1 MPREMYLPI
10 RYKQKGFK
18 GTMAGEILYAILSNG
33 VTRNKFSGVF
43 EHKTLHEIDKK
54 PSFVVC
60 GIGSK
65 KKHWIVI
72 YFPREKKKG
81 VEIFDSMPLSSFS
94 KYPKKVRTF
103 VKKFNGRRKVKIVSK
118 QLQPNKTKTC
128 GLYCLLFIYYRCK
141 KNSLETIVNKKIP
154 QKQKTLVKRVF
165 KIFEFPVC
173 VKLTNICKNWWS
185 YLHIYEKKKIKNA

>member
-10 RYKQKGFK
+10 RYKQKWFK
-18 GTMAGEILYAILSNG
+18 GAMAGEILYALLSNC
-33 VTRNKFSGVF
+33 VTQNHFSGVF
-43 EHKTLHEIDKK
+43 EENTLHEIKHK

-60 GIGSK
+60 GVR

-72 YFPREKKKG
+72 YFPPQKKKS

-94 KYPKKVRTF
+94 KYPKRVRTF
-103 VKKFNGRRKVKIVSK
+103 VKKFNGKKKIKMVSH

-141 KNSLETIVNKKIP
+141 YFSFETVVNKKIP
-154 QKQKTLVKRVF
+154 NDKALVKRVF
-165 KIFEFPVC
+165 KIFEFPHC
-173 VKLTNICKNWWS
+173 VKLTNVSEHWMS
-185 YLHIYEKKKIKNA
+185 YLHIYKKIKKRRKV